1 MGNWWEKP
9 CIFHGVRDTIGWESD
24 QKKCPYF
31 GESMSA
37 NFPGSLSLM
46 DFAAFSNAMGNW
58 WGNLSISHVICD
70 EVYYRLGIWLGKCIH
85 TMGKVWLPISQA
97 LPRFFLHFLV
107 PWEIDGA
114 THAFLKCWRIPQ
126 NENLMDK
133 STYSVEKV
141 WVTNFPGFAHLIV
154 FAEFSHAIGNWLKY
168 PYISYVM
175 KITIG
180 WQSNGKNALILW
192 EKDEYQF
199 LRSSPYDGFC
209 WIFSCYGKLM
219 GKPIHFPCNE
229 EYRRMGI

>member
-1 MGNWWEKP
+1 MGKAM
-9 CIFHGVRDTIGWESD
+9 H
-24 QKKCPYF
+24 
-31 GESMSA
+31 
-37 NFPGSLSLM
+37 FPWGRRYHRMGIWSRKVPILWGKYECQFPRLSQ
-46 DFAAFSNAMGNW
+46 FNGFRCTFQCYGNW

-70 EVYYRLGIWLGKCIH
+70 EVYYRLGIWLGKCTH

-97 LPRFFLHFLV
+97 FPRFFLHFPV
-107 PWEIDGA
+107 PLEIDGA

-175 KITIG
+175 KSTIG

-192 EKDEYQF
+192 EKYEYQF

-209 WIFSCYGKLM
+209 WIFLCYGKLM